1 MESFFLTLKLIPLHK
16 IQHLIS
22 WKTIMKKA
30 EKTTRVSSG
39 KRNPEHLV
47 LPGKL
52 SFSYPHTA
60 ILLILTFTFLL
71 YAGALR
77 NEFMTG
83 WDDGEYLTAI
93 SGEGSI
99 NVPEIFSNFHL
110 GMYQPLA
117 VLSMAINYKLS
128 GPGPWA
134 FILTNIMLHLMNT
147 ALAFLLMQRWMKSW
161 VAGAIV
167 ALLFAIHPMHVEPV
181 VWISARSTGLYSLFF
196 LLGLI
201 AYDKYTD
208 QGYSLRQYL
217 YVLLFFILALFS
229 KSMAATFPVLML
241 MADYLKKRQFR
252 WSLLTEKIPFFAISI
267 IFGLVAIRA
276 SASFGH
282 ITVLEQDYNFFQRI
296 FLILYGISFYIL
308 KLFVPLNLS
317 AIYAFP
323 EISGGKLPA
332 YVFFSVI
339 VLVAAIVAILY
350 RRKYRREFIFGG
362 LFFLSTI
369 GMVLPLFWS
378 RIFITADRYTYIPY
392 IGLFM
397 IIGWY
402 AANLWETRNTMDK
415 TTRRLMLSASV
426 LLVIML
432 GASTVSR
439 ITVWKNTPTLL
450 SDVID
455 KKRSDAD
462 MAHGYFYLGNYYDAE
477 NNAAE
482 AMKYYDLSL
491 SRNPSYLLALNN
503 RGILKGKS
511 GQTSQAIADFEQA
524 IRIKP
529 DYAEA
534 WYNRGIA
541 YFQAGDHERAC
552 ADWKASDQLGFTPAR
567 QAVVRYCT
575 GEKTP
580 GQLQMP
586 GIEDGS
592 SKIPGTSDN

>member
-1 MESFFLTLKLIPLHK
+1 
-16 IQHLIS
+16 
-22 WKTIMKKA
+22 MKKA

-47 LPGKL
+47 LPGNL
-52 SFSYPHTA
+52 SISYPHAA
-60 ILLILTFTFLL
+60 ILLILTFTSIL

-77 NEFMTG
+77 NDFMTG

-93 SGEGSI
+93 SGEGVI
-99 NVPEIFSNFHL
+99 NVPEIFSSFHL

-128 GPGPWA
+128 GAGPWA
-134 FILTNIMLHLMNT
+134 FILTNILLHLLNT
-147 ALAFLLMQRWMKSW
+147 FLVFRLSERWMKGW
-161 VAGAIV
+161 IPAAMVAF
-167 ALLFAIHPMHVEPV
+167 LFAIHPMHVEPV
-181 VWISARSTGLYSLFF
+181 VWISARSSGLYALFF

-217 YVLLFFILALFS
+217 VVLLFFVLALFS
-229 KSMAATFPVLML
+229 KSMAATFPVVLL
-241 MADYLKKRQFR
+241 MADYLKKRQFK
-252 WSLLTEKIPFFAISI
+252 WGLLTEKIPFFAISI

-282 ITVLEQDYNFFQRI
+282 ITVLEQDYNLFQRI

-332 YVFFSVI
+332 YVFSSVI
-339 VLVAAIVAILY
+339 LLFAAIAAILY
-350 RRKYRREFIFGG
+350 RRKYRREFISGG
-362 LFFLSTI
+362 MFFLITI

-397 IIGWY
+397 IIGRY
-402 AANLWETRNTMDK
+402 AANLWETRHTMDK
-415 TTRRLMLSASV
+415 TTRRLALATSA
-426 LLVIML
+426 LLVIIM
-432 GASTVSR
+432 GVSTVSR

-462 MAHGYFYLGNYYDAE
+462 MAHGYFYLGNYYDAG

-511 GQTSQAIADFEQA
+511 GQISTAIADFEQA
-524 IRIKP
+524 IRLKP

-541 YFQAGDHERAC
+541 YFQAGEPEHAC
-552 ADWKASDQLGFTPAR
+552 ADWKESARLGFAPAR
-567 QAVVRYCT
+567 QAIVKYCT
-575 GEKTP
+575 VEKTP

-586 GIEDGS
+586 GIEDES
-592 SKIPGTSDN
+592 RTIPGTRDN